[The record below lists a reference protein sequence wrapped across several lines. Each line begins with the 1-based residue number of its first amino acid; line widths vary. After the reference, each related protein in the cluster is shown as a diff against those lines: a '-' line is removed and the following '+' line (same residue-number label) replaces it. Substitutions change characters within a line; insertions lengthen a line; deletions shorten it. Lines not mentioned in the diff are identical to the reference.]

1 MLDKRSHLPLH
12 QQLKATIEDRILS
25 GEWLPGTQVPS
36 ERELCEQYQISRIT
50 VRQAL
55 TALVMEG
62 RLVRT
67 QGRGTF
73 VASPRIEQQLTQL
86 TGFTQDMHARG
97 KRPSAQVLEAGSIAA
112 LPTIA
117 RALKIKTGESVIM
130 LKRLRLADG
139 EPVAIETAYLLK
151 SRCQGILEENL
162 AARSLYDILTRKYN
176 LRPVRAMQ
184 QMEATACPISEAKL
198 LGMRRGAP
206 VLHIHRTTYDREG
219 QPFELVESFYR
230 GDRYTF
236 YAELQGDSLTGNA
249 KPINQVNA

>member
-12 QQLKATIEDRILS
+12 QQLKAAIEDRILS

-36 ERELCEQYQISRIT
+36 EREFCEQYKISRIT

-62 RLVRT
+62 RLIRT

-73 VASPRIEQQLTQL
+73 VASPRIAQQLTQL
-86 TGFTQDMHARG
+86 TGFTQDMQARG
-97 KRPSAQVLEAGSIAA
+97 KRPSAQVLQADSISAP
-112 LPTIA
+112 PTVA

-130 LKRLRLADG
+130 LKRLRLADS
-139 EPVAIETAYLLK
+139 EPVAIETAYLLE
-151 SRCQGILEENL
+151 SRCHGLLKENL
-162 AARSLYDILTRKYN
+162 AARSLYDILTKKYN
-176 LRPVRAMQ
+176 LKPVRALQ
-184 QMEATACPISEAKL
+184 QMEAIACPAAEAKL
-198 LGMRRGAP
+198 LGTRRGTP

-219 QPFELVESFYR
+219 RPLELVESFYR

-236 YAELQGDSLTGNA
+236 YAELQSDGPSETSSTR
-249 KPINQVNA
+249 

>member
-12 QQLKATIEDRILS
+12 QQLKVAIEDRILS

-36 ERELCEQYQISRIT
+36 ERELCEQYEISRIT

-55 TALVMEG
+55 SALVMES

-86 TGFTQDMHARG
+86 TGFTQDMQARG
-97 KRPSAQVLEAGSIAA
+97 KRPSAQILEAGNISA
-112 LPTIA
+112 LPNVA
-117 RALKIKTGESVIM
+117 RALKIKVGESVIR

-139 EPVAIETAYLLK
+139 EPVAIEIAYLLE
-151 SRCQGILEENL
+151 SRCHGILKEKL
-162 AARSLYDILTRKYN
+162 ATRSLYDILTKKYN
-176 LRPVRAMQ
+176 LKPVRAMQ
-184 QMEATACPISEAKL
+184 QMEAIACPASEAKL
-198 LGMRRGAP
+198 LGTRRGAP
-206 VLHIHRTTYDREG
+206 VLHIHRTTFDRNG
-219 QPFELVESFYR
+219 QAFELVESFYR

-236 YAELQGDSLTGNA
+236 YAELQGEGLVSNGSST
-249 KPINQVNA
+249 K